1 MGESSVLRR
10 SLLIS
15 AGLGLF
21 GAGLLSLSAFTIT
34 SFVSAVMNRE
44 PIIFWDEGGWI
55 ALPIALALLAL
66 ALALYIGRHDGQN
79 VDGRRSDTIRRLLI
93 LAACLLPFVIV
104 FPLGMHW
111 LASPYLEARGYNE
124 CIYGVWI
131 AVGRVPDVANTPAPC
146 RSLSAKPE
154 SDRSRP

>member
-34 SFVSAVMNRE
+34 SFFSAVMNRD

-93 LAACLLPFVIV
+93 LAVCLLPFVIV
-104 FPLGMHW
+104 FPLGVHW
-111 LASPYLEARGYNE
+111 LAAPYLEVRGYKP
-124 CIYGVWI
+124 CGARMWI
-131 AVGRVPDVANTPAPC
+131 AADMATEIAGEPILAASVNCG
-146 RSLSAKPE
+146 
-154 SDRSRP
+154 